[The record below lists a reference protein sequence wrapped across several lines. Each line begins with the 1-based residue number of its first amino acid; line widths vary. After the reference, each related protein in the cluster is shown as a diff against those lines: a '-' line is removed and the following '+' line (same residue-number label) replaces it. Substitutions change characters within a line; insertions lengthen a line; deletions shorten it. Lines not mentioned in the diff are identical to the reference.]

1 MTSRFSNR
9 LNYSAGYS
17 NSYGVS
23 ITVPGFGSF
32 SPFIEFYFSEFLDY
46 FEDRGYTR
54 NDDIRS
60 APYDWRLSPGN

>member
-9 LNYSAGYS
+9 LNSSAGYS

-23 ITVPGFGSF
+23 ITVPGFGNF
-32 SPFIEFYFSEFLDY
+32 SEFIDSEFLDY

-60 APYDWRLSPGN
+60 APYDWRLSTGN